1 MNTREFNKM
10 NMFTSVN
17 SVFQVGNDGIAKIKT
32 LADAQGRFGEKLV
45 VISGREAQ
53 YTTVAAGATA
63 AKKNAVDALVAVAMR
78 IVNALFVLGNNM
90 QNEQLKAEFGLKPSD
105 LFHMRELTLIKIC
118 CRIAEMGKQY
128 CAELG
133 AYGIVESD
141 LESLAAA
148 IISFRK
154 AREEQQQ
161 RLAEVKSG
169 RRMLYKEMIAAD
181 NILRN
186 EIDPLMEL
194 IKESDPG
201 FYNQY
206 KAARVIKDLRARGP
220 KSEDAEAAL
229 EPSPEKT
236 GEPVPELAK
245 AA

>member
-17 SVFQVGNDGIAKIKT
+17 SVFQVNDGSIAKIST
-32 LADAQGRFGEKLV
+32 LGDAQGRFGEKLS
-45 VISGREAQ
+45 VISGREAR
-53 YTTVAAGATA
+53 YTTAAAGATA
-63 AKKNAVDALVAVAMR
+63 SKNNAAVALAAVAMR
-78 IVNALFVLGNNM
+78 IVNALFVFGNNTK
-90 QNEQLKAEFGLKPSD
+90 NEQIKAECALNQSD
-105 LFHMRELTLIKIC
+105 FYQIRALTLIRIC

-169 RRMLYKEMIAAD
+169 RRILYKDIAAAD
-181 NILRN
+181 NILKN

-194 IKESDPG
+194 LKDSDPG

-206 KAARVIKDLRARGP
+206 RAARVIKDLRARGT
-220 KSEDAEAAL
+220 KSEDAEEAL
-229 EPSPEKT
+229 EPSPSET
-236 GEPVPELAK
+236 EGPVPDLAK